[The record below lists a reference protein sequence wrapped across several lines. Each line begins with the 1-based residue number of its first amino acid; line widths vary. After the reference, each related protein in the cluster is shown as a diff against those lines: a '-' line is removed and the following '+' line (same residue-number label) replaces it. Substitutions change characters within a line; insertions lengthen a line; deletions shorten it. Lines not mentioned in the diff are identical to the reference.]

1 MSAGSGRGST
11 TGQARRR
18 HVLSVVWLTAP
29 SGAGARHVRRP
40 AGQDGRTVGG
50 HRALWNHLR
59 ADSRRAA
66 LRRRGGRRL
75 AADVDIDVGSVGP
88 GLLLS
93 SCDQP
98 QSRVVPADAPERAER
113 DHQHDTVQAAFEAPS
128 SIDTSAASAMESV
141 GLATGGTKNIENFRE
156 NVEVGYT
163 PQLEA
168 IGERGCSTTTTS
180 RPVGRTPPT
189 ATPCSRPGTQ
199 RRSASIR

>member
-1 MSAGSGRGST
+1 VLDTFDDPLVKTVEQLGVTGPFGIISGRTAVARLSDDEGVDDWLPMST
-11 TGQARRR
+11 STSE
-18 HVLSVVWLTAP
+18 VSVP
-29 SGAGARHVRRP
+29 DYYCP
-40 AGQDGRTVGG
+40 
-50 HRALWNHLR
+50 
-59 ADSRRAA
+59 
-66 LRRRGGRRL
+66 
-75 AADVDIDVGSVGP
+75 
-88 GLLLS
+88 